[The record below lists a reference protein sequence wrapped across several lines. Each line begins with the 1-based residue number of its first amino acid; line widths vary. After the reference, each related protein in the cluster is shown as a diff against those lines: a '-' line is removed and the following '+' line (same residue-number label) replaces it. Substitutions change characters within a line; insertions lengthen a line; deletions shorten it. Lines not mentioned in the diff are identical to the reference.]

1 MENQKNNKKMLYAV
15 IGIIVVAVV
24 IIFAVVFGNQ
34 SKKSNDEKENTN
46 TANKEAED
54 VIITIGDETFAL
66 SDMMYYVYTE
76 EENGALYDQIY
87 LSFYGESYWDMPDE
101 ENNNKTGEELAKE
114 NILSALKQDS
124 IFYQEAIKAGY
135 TLTQEDQEIAQSN
148 YDEFC
153 SYLTEDQK
161 KVTGMGDE
169 LLEYFQRQEVIS
181 KYEDDMLAESDYNY
195 DKVAATVSKKDCR
208 EYDYEYYCVYKTD
221 DDDNDYP
228 AATLKK
234 YVATLKDLQKKV
246 TADTDMESLLTDDMT
261 SYIEYSDDYIVEEDG
276 EAYGT
281 YKGVDCDAAIKS
293 LKNGEVSDVIE
304 TDFAY
309 YVFRM
314 SDNNSTEYYD
324 EMLDEA
330 VTSAKNDVFDT
341 LVSQLS
347 ESYKIDLNENKWND
361 IVIGSLIYD
370 DSADADYSED
380 DDTAVEDENEDGVPI
395 EFEVESS
402 N

>member
-1 MENQKNNKKMLYAV
+1 MENQKNNKKILFGV
-15 IGIIVVAVV
+15 VGVVVVAIV
-24 IIFAVVFGNQ
+24 IILAVVFGNQ
-34 SKKSNDEKENTN
+34 SKKSKDEKENTN
-46 TANKEAED
+46 TANEEKKD
-54 VIITIGDETFAL
+54 TIITIGDESFAL
-66 SDMMYYVYTE
+66 SDMMYYIYTE

-101 ENNNKTGEELAKE
+101 ENDNKTGEELAKE
-114 NILSALKQDS
+114 SILTALKQDS

-135 TLTQEDQEIAQSN
+135 SLTEEDKETAQSN

-161 KVTGMGDE
+161 KVAGMEEE

-181 KYEDDMLAESDYNY
+181 KYEDDMLAESDYDY
-195 DKVAATVSKKDCR
+195 DEVAATVSKKECR

-221 DDDNDYP
+221 DNDEDYP

-234 YVATLKDLQKKV
+234 YVATLKDLQKQLTK
-246 TADTDMESLLTDDMT
+246 DTDMESLLTDNMT
-261 SYIEYSDDYIVEEDG
+261 SYIEYSDDYIVEADG
-276 EAYGT
+276 EAYGS

-330 VTSAKNDVFDT
+330 VTSAKNEVFDT
-341 LVSQLS
+341 LISQLS
-347 ESYKIDLNENKWND
+347 ESYTIDLDENTWND

-370 DSADADYSED
+370 DSADADYDADEEISESD
-380 DDTAVEDENEDGVPI
+380 DNADGEPI
-395 EFEVESS
+395 VFEVE
-402 N
+402 

>member
-1 MENQKNNKKMLYAV
+1 MENQKNNKKILFGV
-15 IGIIVVAVV
+15 LGVIVVAIV
-24 IIFAVVFGNQ
+24 IILAVVFGNQ
-34 SKKSNDEKENTN
+34 SKKAKEDKGNTN
-46 TANKEAED
+46 TANEEKKD
-54 VIITIGDETFAL
+54 TIITIGDESFAL
-66 SDMMYYVYTE
+66 SDMMYYIYTE

-87 LSFYGESYWDMPDE
+87 LSFYGASYWDMPDE
-101 ENNNKTGEELAKE
+101 ENDNKTGEELAKE
-114 NILSALKQDS
+114 NILAALKQDS

-135 TLTQEDQEIAQSN
+135 SLTEEDKTTAQSN

-161 KVTGMGDE
+161 KVAGMEEE

-181 KYEDDMLAESDYNY
+181 KYEDDMLAESDYDY
-195 DKVAATVSKKDCR
+195 DEVAATVSKKECR

-221 DDDNDYP
+221 DNDEEYP

-234 YVATLKDLQKKV
+234 YVATLEDLQKQL
-246 TADTDMESLLTDDMT
+246 TEDTDMESLLTDDMT
-261 SYIEYSDDYIVEEDG
+261 SYIEYSDDYIVEADG
-276 EAYGT
+276 EAYGS

-330 VTSAKNDVFDT
+330 VTSAKNEVFDT
-341 LVSQLS
+341 LISQFS
-347 ESYKIDLNENKWND
+347 ESYTIDLDENKWND

-370 DSADADYSED
+370 DSADADYDADGETSESD
-380 DDTAVEDENEDGVPI
+380 DNADGEPI
-395 EFEVESS
+395 VFEVE
-402 N
+402 

>member
-1 MENQKNNKKMLYAV
+1 MENQKNNKKIRFIVLGV
-15 IGIIVVAVV
+15 VVVAVV
-24 IIFAVVFGNQ
+24 IIFAVIFSNP
-34 SKKSNDEKENTN
+34 SKKSNDEKGNAN
-46 TANKEAED
+46 SANKEKED

-87 LSFYGESYWDMPDE
+87 LSFYGESYWDMADE
-101 ENNNKTGEELAKE
+101 ENDNKTGEEMAKE

-124 IFYQEAIKAGY
+124 IFYQEATKAGY
-135 TLTQEDQEIAQSN
+135 TLTEEDKEIAQSN

-161 KVTGMGDE
+161 KVAGMGDE
-169 LLEYFQRQEVIS
+169 LLEYFQRQEIIS
-181 KYEDDMLAESDYNY
+181 KYEDDMLAESDYDY
-195 DKVAATVSKKDCR
+195 DEVAATISKKDCR

-228 AATLKK
+228 AATLNK

-281 YKGVDCDAAIKS
+281 YKGVDCDATIKS

-324 EMLDEA
+324 QMLDEA
-330 VTSAKNDVFDT
+330 VTSAKNEVFNT

-347 ESYKIDLNENKWND
+347 ESYKIDLDETKWNN

-380 DDTAVEDENEDGVPI
+380 AETVSDSENENGEPI
-395 EFEVESS
+395 VFEVE
-402 N
+402 

>member
-1 MENQKNNKKMLYAV
+1 MENQKNNKKILFGV
-15 IGIIVVAVV
+15 LGVIVVAIV
-24 IIFAVVFGNQ
+24 IILAVVFGNQ
-34 SKKSNDEKENTN
+34 SKKAKEDKGNTN
-46 TANKEAED
+46 TANEEKKD
-54 VIITIGDETFAL
+54 TIITIGDESFAL
-66 SDMMYYVYTE
+66 SDMMYYIYTE

-101 ENNNKTGEELAKE
+101 ENDNKTGEELAKE
-114 NILSALKQDS
+114 NILAALKQDS

-135 TLTQEDQEIAQSN
+135 SLTEEDKKTAQSN

-161 KVTGMGDE
+161 KVAGMEEE

-181 KYEDDMLAESDYNY
+181 KYEDDMLAESDYDY
-195 DKVAATVSKKDCR
+195 DEVAATVSKKECR

-221 DDDNDYP
+221 DNDEEYP

-234 YVATLKDLQKKV
+234 YVATLEDLQKQL
-246 TADTDMESLLTDDMT
+246 TEDTDMESLLTDDMT
-261 SYIEYSDDYIVEEDG
+261 SYIEYSDDYIVEADG
-276 EAYGT
+276 EAYGS

-330 VTSAKNDVFDT
+330 VTSAKNEVFDT
-341 LVSQLS
+341 LISQFS
-347 ESYKIDLNENKWND
+347 ESYTINLDENKWND

-370 DSADADYSED
+370 DSADADYDADGETSESD
-380 DDTAVEDENEDGVPI
+380 DNADGEPI
-395 EFEVESS
+395 VFEVE
-402 N
+402 